1 MPLAAGGQPPDP
13 LGLSADTTTFHNASS
28 KMGECDLNKT
38 ADEIK
43 IVYFS

>member
-13 LGLSADTTTFHNASS
+13 LGPSADATTSHNASP